1 MTRGWALLLA
11 AGTMLAMTG
20 HAQAQGFFGE
30 SSDNMGGG
38 PSFFGGGGAGPIRRT
53 R

>member
-20 HAQAQGFFGE
+20 HAHAQGFFGP
-30 SSDNMGGG
+30 DI
-38 PSFFGGGGAGPIRRT
+38 P
-53 R
+53 